1 MSHRTNL
8 CFVVLPLVALV
19 LLGLRPDFALKGE
32 EPLFLRTPSG
42 MAFQYPRGRS
52 TPLLAEDV
60 AFYGDAAL
68 NQFFSGDHPMD
79 KAANE
84 AMILYKKMRPSFL
97 GACFGKWVA
106 VGPDGV
112 TVIAHSEDQVRS
124 IADDRYGPPDAD
136 YYCNCIGCEV
146 LEYAY
151 MDSSSTQLLAID
163 DPNANSAVVDG
174 KILVRAEHS
183 WGGQDFQDVV
193 FAHDPGASHIGVPL
207 DVLSNPPQNIRPQR
221 SHDIWSVGP
230 YGSTTKVRSYKG
242 HTIRIANTQI
252 MTDVI
257 QARTWLLG
265 RPVLSEF
272 VNTINYKAKEPLE
285 LKKLQTAPEAS
296 T

>member
-163 DPNANSAVVDG
+163 DPNA
-174 KILVRAEHS
+174 
-183 WGGQDFQDVV
+183 
-193 FAHDPGASHIGVPL
+193 
-207 DVLSNPPQNIRPQR
+207 
-221 SHDIWSVGP
+221 
-230 YGSTTKVRSYKG
+230 
-242 HTIRIANTQI
+242 
-252 MTDVI
+252 
-257 QARTWLLG
+257 
-265 RPVLSEF
+265 
-272 VNTINYKAKEPLE
+272 
-285 LKKLQTAPEAS
+285 TAQS
-296 T
+296 